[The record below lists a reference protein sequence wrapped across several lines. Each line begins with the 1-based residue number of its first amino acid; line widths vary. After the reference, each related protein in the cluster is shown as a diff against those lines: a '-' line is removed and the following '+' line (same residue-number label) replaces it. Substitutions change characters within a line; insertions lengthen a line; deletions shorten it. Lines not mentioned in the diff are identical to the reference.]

1 MISLFTSLCTSI
13 ESNGIFSKVYDNK
26 IVVIETSGSSKQYI
40 NGSRQLTKPEYAI
53 YPWDK
58 KYDWC
63 SNCGHTY
70 EEHPW
75 ITFSLNSR
83 KFKIHGYFVR
93 AGCCYG
99 TAQCCCEDEYY
110 HYCVRCCLFSWSLQI
125 SNDNKTWKDV
135 HKVEKD
141 YDMKYCKEK
150 SYEFKETY
158 EAKYVRLIQDQSCP
172 GDPPCIAINKLDLF
186 GEVIDEGESGEEN
199 FVSYHDDDD
208 DVSIIGHI
216 SKNGN
221 VKIN

>member
-1 MISLFTSLCTSI
+1 
-13 ESNGIFSKVYDNK
+13 
-26 IVVIETSGSSKQYI
+26 
-40 NGSRQLTKPEYAI
+40 
-53 YPWDK
+53 
-58 KYDWC
+58 
-63 SNCGHTY
+63 
-70 EEHPW
+70 
-75 ITFSLNSR
+75 
-83 KFKIHGYFVR
+83 
-93 AGCCYG
+93 
-99 TAQCCCEDEYY
+99 
-110 HYCVRCCLFSWSLQI
+110 
-125 SNDNKTWKDV
+125 
-135 HKVEKD
+135 
-141 YDMKYCKEK
+141 MKYCKEK